1 MTTII
6 LQGKKYSEKIISE
19 IKRKVTK
26 MKVKPHLV
34 TISVGNDAATK
45 IYISHK
51 ERACMNSGIKFSH
64 VNFQKTTEAKLLTL
78 IDKLN
83 KSKDVHAILVQ
94 LPLSRDIDKRKI
106 LEAIDPNK
114 DVDGFTSR
122 NKGLLDT
129 GDAKLIPCTAKGI
142 VDLIEEY
149 DLKIAHKHV
158 VVVGTSEVVGMP
170 LSKLLIH
177 KKATVTMCNIN
188 TTDLQKHTKE
198 ADILICAT
206 GHPNL
211 IKKNFVKKN
220 AVVIN
225 VGLTRTKE
233 KIIGDVDFDNVK
245 ELTQAITPTT
255 GGIGPMTVA
264 HLVNNV
270 LICFD
275 LQKK

>member
-6 LQGKKYSEKIISE
+6 LQGKKYSEKLISD
-19 IKRKVTK
+19 IKKKVSK
-26 MKVKPHLV
+26 LKVKPHLV

-51 ERACMNSGIKFSH
+51 EKACMNSGIKFSH
-64 VNFQKTTEAKLLTL
+64 VNFEKTTEAKLIAL
-78 IDKLN
+78 IQKLN
-83 KSKDVHAILVQ
+83 NTKDVHAILVQ
-94 LPLSRDIDKRKI
+94 LPLKNIDKRKV
-106 LEAIDPNK
+106 LEAIDPLK
-114 DVDGFTSR
+114 DVDGFTSK

-170 LSKLLIH
+170 LSKLLVN
-177 KKATVTMCNIN
+177 KLATVTMCNIN
-188 TTDLQKHTKE
+188 TVDLYKHTKE
-198 ADILICAT
+198 ADILISAT

-211 IKKNFVKKN
+211 ITKNHVKKN
-220 AVVIN
+220 SVVIN
-225 VGLTRTKE
+225 VGLTRTKD
-233 KIIGDVDFDNVK
+233 KIVGDVDFDNVK
-245 ELTQAITPTT
+245 HLTKAITPTT

-270 LICFD
+270 MICYD